1 MENEKQVFEIL
12 KKNFEVLEE
21 NQRLIKQ
28 SLESAKKTRKYL
40 LWMAIATV
48 VMLAIPVIGVIIV
61 IPMFFSS
68 YASLMGLINFSKEF
82 LDNLLGLIS
91 GIIQ

>member
-1 MENEKQVFEIL
+1 MENEKKVFEIL
-12 KKNFEVLEE
+12 EKNFKVLEE

-40 LWMAIATV
+40 LWMAIVTV
-48 VMLAIPVIGVIIV
+48 VMLAIPVIGVIII

-68 YASLMGLINFSKEF
+68 YASLMELISLSKEF
-82 LDNLLGLIS
+82 LENLFGLIS
-91 GIIQ
+91 GLIQ